1 MKLQSF
7 LLSLIIILLSACSKE
22 LPKEASK
29 DTPNPAEQITIYR
42 DAYGTPQIVADSN
55 AGVYFG
61 YGYAVAT
68 DRLFQ
73 MEMLKRTAEGRVAEA
88 LGADFVELDI
98 QLRTSYDHRSI
109 QRQLDALP
117 ASQLEILQAYAQG
130 FNTRIDE
137 LTADTLPIEFS
148 DNDFLPQHW
157 SAYDVA
163 MTFVGSIAHRYS
175 DFNSERDNLELLTHL
190 ESLHGKATAWKIFN
204 ASKWLLDGDSPT
216 TVPGQLAP
224 GASSERP
231 DYLDDLPTTT
241 ATTRIVLREDGRFNG
256 NTNTTE
262 NLKASRQRLA
272 KIGFSHNPEFT
283 GASNYWAAQDLQDA
297 PAALV
302 NGPQFGFGVPSYVY
316 GIGLHGGDFNVVGN
330 TLLALPSLLFAH
342 NNHIAWG
349 STAGIS
355 DQSDEYLLSLDSGNP
370 NRYRYG
376 DTWREFESWPEHIT
390 VKNQKPVTVIA
401 RRSAQGMVQSYQ
413 PKNSL
418 AWARARSWEGGELA
432 TLMGWIFLATDKD
445 IDSAKQRIGN
455 MSTNINMYLMDK
467 TGNLSY
473 VHSGQYP
480 QRAAEH
486 DSRLPAPGT
495 GAWDWQGMR
504 PYSDNPT
511 VTNPEQ
517 GFIANWNNRPRTDWI
532 SSDLW
537 TYTWSRAD
545 RTQLIFDALRRDP
558 LSIQEKPTIEDIS
571 DINKK
576 ITFADVNAPF
586 LLPYLFSALDGYAQS
601 KLVSL
606 ALSSLQNWDKQWP
619 VDSNAQYGTG
629 PAIMEMWL
637 KELLKEVFQDDIG
650 EEYFYLYSGTNYP
663 NNSLGPSMGTAP
675 GTKALL
681 RNLDRLASGSWSES
695 DYDFFNGRNP
705 GEIISHSFESAITRL
720 AAEQGPILSEWH
732 LQAHPMQWQPY
743 NFRGVPQARED
754 AGVSLPAYMNR
765 GSENNLFVATGTG
778 IVARDVVPPGQSGFQ
793 SVDGEKSAN
802 AENQMK
808 MFADFEYKDMPFAI
822 EQIRKNA
829 TSTQTIPLPAKAPAL
844 DTQASTQTPGAD
856 TVPSLSAALQ
866 ELQSGTTTSKDLVDK
881 SLARIAQLENLNA
894 FITIDA
900 EGAAGRALNLD
911 AKRANGEA
919 LGPLSGVPIS
929 VKDNIHV
936 AALPNTAGTAA
947 LRSFIPMKDADVIE
961 RVKAAGAVIVGK
973 NNMHELAYGIT
984 SNNYTFGAVGNAYDA
999 RYIAGGSSGGTAVA
1013 IAAGMVSA
1021 GLGTDTGGSTRI
1033 PASLNGIAGFRPTTG
1048 RYPSGGL
1055 TRISNTRD
1063 TVGPMAKTVVD
1074 IALLDSVLSGEPIAK
1089 QSVSL
1094 SGLRLGVPRSYFYS
1108 DLEPSVAARADT
1120 VLQMLKDAGVIL
1132 IEADIPVLAELNE
1145 KVGFPLVIFETKQL
1159 LQDYAAE
1166 NIPAGSLQAI
1176 IDQISSPDVQGVMEG
1191 VLGGAISESVYRD
1204 ALDVFRPQLQQA
1216 YNTYFST
1223 HNVDAVIFPTLPLTA
1238 RPIEGSLETVEFNG
1252 TQAPTFPTYIRNTD
1266 PASNA
1271 GIPALTIPAGLSA
1284 GGFPIGIEID
1294 GPLGSDQRLLAIGVA
1309 IEKVLS
1315 KDAVTRTPA
1324 P

>member
-1 MKLQSF
+1 MKFQSIVYTLF
-7 LLSLIIILLSACSKE
+7 IPLLIGCNTAEHEPSPGNIE
-22 LPKEASK
+22 
-29 DTPNPAEQITIYR
+29 AEQVTIYR
-42 DAYGTPQIVADSN
+42 DAYGTPQVVADSN
-55 AGVYFG
+55 RGVYFG

-109 QRQLDALP
+109 QRQLEALP
-117 ASQLEILQAYAQG
+117 ESQLEILQAYAQG

-175 DFNSERDNLELLTHL
+175 DFNSERDNLELLGHL
-190 ESLHGKATAWKIFN
+190 ESVHDKATAWKIFN
-204 ASKWLLDGDSPT
+204 ASKWLLEEDSPT
-216 TVPGQLAP
+216 TVPGQFSP
-224 GASSERP
+224 GASPTRP
-231 DYLDDLPTTT
+231 DYLNDLPTATP
-241 ATTRIVLREDGRFNG
+241 TTRVVLRADGRFNG
-256 NTNTTE
+256 NTNSTE
-262 NLKASRQRLA
+262 KLNASRQRLA
-272 KIGFSHNPEFT
+272 DMGFSQNPEFT
-283 GASNYWAAQDLQDA
+283 GASNYWAAQDLRDA

-355 DQSDEYLLSLDSGNP
+355 DQSDEFLLSLDPDNT
-370 NRYRYG
+370 NRYRYA
-376 DTWREFESWPEHIT
+376 DTWREFESWPEHII
-390 VKNQKPVTVIA
+390 VKNQPSITAVA

-413 PKNSL
+413 PENHL
-418 AWARARSWEGGELA
+418 AWTRARSWEGEELA
-432 TLMGWIFLATDKD
+432 TLMAWIFLATDTD
-445 IDSAKQRIGN
+445 IEAGKQRIGN

-473 VHSGQYP
+473 VHSGRYP
-480 QRAAEH
+480 QRAADH
-486 DSRLPAPGT
+486 DSRLPAPGN

-517 GFIANWNNRPRTDWI
+517 GFIANWNNRPRADWI

-545 RTQLIFDALRRDP
+545 RVQLIFDALHREPQSNND
-558 LSIQEKPTIEDIS
+558 KPTVANIS

-576 ITFADVNAPF
+576 IAFADVNSPF
-586 LLPYLFSALDGYAQS
+586 LLPYLFSAWDGETQS
-601 KLVSL
+601 NLVAKSL
-606 ALSSLQNWDKQWP
+606 AALKNWDEQWP
-619 VDSNAQYGTG
+619 VDDEAQYGTQ

-637 KELLKEVFQDDIG
+637 KELLKEVFEDDIG
-650 EEYFYLYSGTNYP
+650 DEYFYLYSGTNYP
-663 NNSLGPSMGTAP
+663 NNSLGASMGTAP

-681 RNLDRLASGSWSES
+681 RNLDRLANGSWNES
-695 DYDFFNGRNP
+695 DYDFFNGRKPAEVINQ
-705 GEIISHSFESAITRL
+705 SFQRAIQQL
-720 AAEQGPILSEWH
+720 AADQGPILSEWR

-765 GSENNLFVATGTG
+765 GSENNLFIATGDG
-778 IVARDVVPPGQSGFQ
+778 IVARDVIPPGQSGFQ
-793 SVDGEKSAN
+793 AIDGSRDQN
-802 AENQMK
+802 TDNQMK
-808 MFADFEYKDMPFAI
+808 MYADFEYKDVPFAV
-822 EQIRKNA
+822 EQVRKSA
-829 TSTQTIPLPAKAPAL
+829 TSTHTLPLPPK
-844 DTQASTQTPGAD
+844 TRGHNTM
-856 TVPSLSAALQ
+856 PSLSTALQ
-866 ELQSGTTTSKDLVDK
+866 QLKEGTTTSNDLVERSLKQIAELK
-881 SLARIAQLENLNA
+881 SLNA
-894 FITIDA
+894 FITVNT
-900 EGAAGRALNLD
+900 EGAKQTAVDLD
-911 AKRANGEA
+911 EMRTNGDA
-919 LGPLSGVPIS
+919 LGPLAGVPMS

-936 AALPNTAGTAA
+936 AGLPNTAGTAA
-947 LRSFIPMKDADVIE
+947 LRNFAPTEDADVIG
-961 RVKAAGAVIVGK
+961 RLKTAGAVIVGK

-984 SNNYTFGAVGNAYDA
+984 SDNYTFGAVGNAYHPS
-999 RYIAGGSSGGTAVA
+999 YIAGGSSGGTAVA
-1013 IAAGMVSA
+1013 IASGMVSA

-1055 TRISNTRD
+1055 TRISQTRD
-1063 TVGPMAKTVVD
+1063 TAGPMAKTVAD
-1074 IALLDSVLSGEPIAK
+1074 IVILDSVLSGEPVEQPAI
-1089 QSVSL
+1089 SL

-1108 DLEPSVAARADT
+1108 DLESTVAARADT
-1120 VLQMLKDAGVIL
+1120 VLQMLQDAGVIL
-1132 IEADIPVLAELNE
+1132 IEADIPDLAELNE
-1145 KVGFPLVIFETKQL
+1145 KIGFPLVIFETKQL
-1159 LQDYAAE
+1159 LEDYAKE
-1166 NIPAGSLQAI
+1166 NIPGGSLQSI
-1176 IDQISSPDVQGVMEG
+1176 IEQVTSPDVIAVMEG
-1191 VLGGAISESVYRD
+1191 VVGGAIPESVYRD

-1216 YNTYFST
+1216 YSTYFAA

-1252 TQAPTFPTYIRNTD
+1252 TQEPTFPTYIRNTD

-1271 GIPALTIPAGLSA
+1271 GIPALTIPAGLSTQ
-1284 GGFPIGIEID
+1284 GFPIGMEID
-1294 GPLGSDQRLLAIGVA
+1294 GPQGNDQRLLAIGVA
-1309 IEKVLS
+1309 IEDVLN